1 MTTITQHPLDPLTA
15 DELRRASDLVRKEH
29 GEANYIFN
37 SMTLKEPAKEVV
49 MGYFGYD
56 PSLPKVTEIERE
68 ALVVLIDRPRYV

>member
-1 MTTITQHPLDPLTA
+1 MATTTHHPLDPLTA
-15 DELRRASDLVRKEH
+15 DELHRASDLIRKEH
-29 GEANYIFN
+29 GDVDYIFN